1 MLLFDIGAI
10 LFIAGMLN
18 FLYFAFAPRFKDSDP
33 NGRLGVTNKIVVVE
47 MVNKFFDFYA
57 SAFVAIRNAV
67 EQIEPN
73 LYYIEIL
80 NIIID

>member
-33 NGRLGVTNKIVVVE
+33 NGRLGVMVLCFLIMVAGPILMMVSHYFIEGVE
-47 MVNKFFDFYA
+47 SV
-57 SAFVAIRNAV
+57 I
-67 EQIEPN
+67 
-73 LYYIEIL
+73 
-80 NIIID
+80 